1 MHHNNTLERTKYFL
15 QKSSSLIIFSMI
27 TLFITTFL
35 FFANFYYNYL
45 LTDFFQGDFFRFIIG
60 TMAAFAIQLLR
71 FAFGVVG
78 AYDYERGNRRGAMW
92 GIGLSGSITGFEII
106 ESILASRNI
115 GGENWASL
123 AMFIL
128 PIIIFSY
135 LAEIRLI
142 ISFQKQ
148 ITTEIKKEETQ
159 TEIMDTVTNGGNS
172 EKRQLVKRVFN
183 ELQKELKRKPY
194 LREVEALT
202 GISKT
207 TINNYLKS

>member
-1 MHHNNTLERTKYFL
+1 MHTLERTKYFL
-15 QKSSSLIIFSMI
+15 QKSSFIIIFSMI
-27 TLFITTFL
+27 TLFVTTFL
-35 FFANFYYNYL
+35 FFANFYFKYL
-45 LTDFFQGDFFRFIIG
+45 LVDFFENGFFRFIIG

-78 AYDYERGNRRGAMW
+78 AYDYERGNKRGAMW
-92 GIGLSGSITGFEII
+92 GIGLSGSITFFEVI

-123 AMFIL
+123 ALFIL

-142 ISFQKQ
+142 MSFQKQ

-159 TEIMDTVTNGGNS
+159 TEIMETVTNGGNS

-194 LREVEALT
+194 LREIEALT